1 MMNSNSPLIVEPTN
15 LSYAWSQLFLR
26 VIGSGSTKASTVL
39 LSLRDFRDGEAI
51 EDLTIREALDD
62 CLLALSRPSVHT
74 VANTIFPINLWKRV
88 GCNRHELYEKYLGNF
103 LG

>member
-74 VANTIFPINLWKRV
+74 VANTIFLSIFGN
-88 GCNRHELYEKYLGNF
+88 ELAAIDMNSMRNILAIF